1 MEFWPLIRVVR
12 SQVKSPAL
20 ATRAVIVD
28 LHGVH
33 DTNTARA
40 AIEEDYMKRCTRLWI
55 VAPIN
60 CAVDDKTAKSL
71 LGESFK
77 RQLEMAGGFSSVTFI
92 CSKTDEISLGEAQ
105 DSLGLDDEM
114 APSWAEIDE
123 LSKKQKSIKKQLEE
137 TKDSKAVYGKVMND
151 VDEQIE
157 FWAALEEKLD
167 EGEQV
172 FPLNP
177 KGAQKRKTGSEEKP
191 RKKQRRT
198 ITSDNEEDVED
209 SDFEDKDSDEDESP
223 GQEPL
228 TEEHITTKLQ
238 KLRTTK
244 KEARSQKMDIT
255 EKITK
260 MRKEIEEA
268 DKLNKR

>member
-28 LHGVH
+28 LPGVH
-33 DTNTARA
+33 GTNTARA

-60 CAVDDKTAKSL
+60 RAVDNKTAKSL

-77 RQLEMAGGFSSVTFI
+77 RQLKMAGGLNSVTFI
-92 CSKTDEISLGEAQ
+92 RSKTDEISLGEAQ

-114 APSWAEIDE
+114 TPSWAEIDE

-172 FPLNP
+172 FPLKP

-209 SDFEDKDSDEDESP
+209 SDFEDKDSDEDED
-223 GQEPL
+223 
-228 TEEHITTKLQ
+228 EHDETS
-238 KLRTTK
+238 
-244 KEARSQKMDIT
+244 SQD
-255 EKITK
+255 ES
-260 MRKEIEEA
+260 
-268 DKLNKR
+268 